1 MPMTSEIDV
10 DRQLV
15 LTRLVGPVS
24 VAEVEEH
31 NSDLAKDPRFRPY
44 FRQLVDVS
52 EMTKLFDSAAV
63 GKSAEEHIFSPG
75 ARRAVVAPSD
85 AAFGMSRMFA
95 IQSESSGQTIQV
107 FREMSE
113 ARRWL
118 GLDLPLTE
126 RSQRQSPTTEQ
137 KSEAT

>member
-10 DRQLV
+10 DRGLV

-24 VAEVEEH
+24 VTEVEEH
-31 NSDLAKDPRFRPY
+31 NRDLAKDPRFKPH

-52 EMTKLFDSAAV
+52 EMTKLFDAPAV

-85 AAFGMSRMFA
+85 GAFGMSRMFA
-95 IQSESSGQTIQV
+95 IQSESAGQTIQV

-113 ARRWL
+113 AKKWL
-118 GLDLPLTE
+118 GLVD
-126 RSQRQSPTTEQ
+126 RS
-137 KSEAT
+137 